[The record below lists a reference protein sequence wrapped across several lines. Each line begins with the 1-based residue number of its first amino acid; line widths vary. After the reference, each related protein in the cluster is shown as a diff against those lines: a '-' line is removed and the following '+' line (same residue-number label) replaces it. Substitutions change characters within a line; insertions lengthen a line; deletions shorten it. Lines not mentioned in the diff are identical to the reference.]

1 MEKKTL
7 KDRYNE
13 LLEKQEDESITEAE
27 QDEMDSI
34 ESVVSFN
41 LDNADKPYESFLE
54 WKKNQ
59 SK

>member
-13 LLEKQEDESITEAE
+13 LLENQEDESITEAE

-34 ESVVSFN
+34 ESIVSFN
-41 LDNADKPYESFLE
+41 LGNANKPYESFLE

-59 SK
+59 G